1 MSRFLR
7 AGALR
12 RFARRQQGAV
22 ILETHG
28 SRDLRENRVVL
39 AAPGVDPGLEAAAP
53 LPDDDRAAGH
63 DVAVVRFH
71 AEPLRVRVAAV
82 A

>member
-1 MSRFLR
+1 MLMTRPR
-7 AGALR
+7 APWSSNVTRPA
-12 RFARRQQGAV
+12 
-22 ILETHG
+22 
-28 SRDLRENRVVL
+28 VL
-39 AAPGVDPGLEAAAP
+39 AKIVSSFPSPAFRPGLEAASA
-53 LPDDDRAAGH
+53 LADDDGAAGH